1 MQADVTAGAGNGDG
15 APPRGAWARHLAAP
29 VRDFMRQEIGG
40 AAVLLAATVAALVWA
55 NLGPGSYDSAWTT
68 HLSIS
73 VGAHGIDQGLREWVN
88 NGLMTLF
95 FFVVGLEARREF
107 DMGELRERRR
117 VALPVI
123 AGLGGMALPV
133 LIFLAFTAGTP
144 SAHGWGA
151 AMSTDTAFA
160 LAVLALVGPRRTER
174 LRVFL
179 LSVVVADDVVALV
192 VIAAVYSDHLRPA
205 ALGVALGLFALLLV
219 LRRLRIRRGVPYAA
233 VGVALWVA
241 LFKSGIDPLI
251 VGLSLGLL
259 TFAYPPARG
268 DLELATRLVRLFR
281 EQPTPELARSARA
294 GLDSAISPNE
304 RLQHL
309 FHPWTSFVV
318 VPLFALANVGISLRG
333 DVLGRAVTSPV
344 TLGILVGYVVGKPIG
359 IVGASWLASRRWLGG
374 LRLPVG
380 LSPLVGTSAV
390 AGIGFTVALLIATLA
405 FEGEQLQEAKLG
417 ILGAAIAASV
427 LGALVFR
434 ALGRLA
440 PLERVRRYQG
450 TAETLLDLVSP
461 VDPDRDHVRGPA
473 DAPVTLVEYAD
484 FECPYC
490 GQAEPVLRHL
500 LAEFGDD
507 LRYVFRHL
515 PLTDVHP
522 RAQTAAEAAEAAA
535 AQGQFWELHDVLF
548 AHQDAL
554 RPSELI
560 GYAEQ
565 LGLDSERFR
574 DEIRKHTHAPRI
586 ADDVDDADAS
596 GVSGTPTLF
605 INGRR
610 HHGAFDLPSLEA
622 AVRAARARTLAA
634 R

>member
-1 MQADVTAGAGNGDG
+1 MAAGANADTLNGG
-15 APPRGAWARHLAAP
+15 AAPGHGAWARHLAAP
-29 VRDFMRQEIGG
+29 VRDFMHQEIGG
-40 AAVLLAATVAALVWA
+40 AAVLLAATVSALVWA
-55 NLGPGSYDSAWTT
+55 NLGPGSYESAWTT

-73 VGAHGIDQGLREWVN
+73 VGGHGIDQGLREWIN

-123 AGLGGMALPV
+123 AGVGGMAVPV
-133 LIFLAFTAGTP
+133 LIFLAFNVGES

-160 LAVLALVGPRRTER
+160 LAVLALVGPRRVER

-192 VIAAVYSDHLRPA
+192 VIAAVYSDHLRPV
-205 ALGVALGLFALLLV
+205 ALGVALGLFALLLAM
-219 LRRLRIRRGVPYAA
+219 RRLGIQRGAAYAA
-233 VGVALWVA
+233 VGVATWVA
-241 LFKSGIDPLI
+241 LFESGIDPLI
-251 VGLSLGLL
+251 IGLALGLL

-268 DLELATRLVRLFR
+268 DLEVATRLVRLFR

-318 VPLFALANVGISLRG
+318 VPLFALANIGISLRG
-333 DVLGRAVTSPV
+333 GVLGRAVTSPV
-344 TLGILVGYVVGKPIG
+344 TLGIFVGYVVGKPVG
-359 IVGASWLASRRWLGG
+359 IVGASWLASRRRLGG
-374 LRLPVG
+374 LRLPLG

-427 LGALVFR
+427 LGALVFG

-440 PLERVRRYQG
+440 PIERVRRYQG
-450 TAETLLDLVSP
+450 TAETLLDLTSP
-461 VDPDRDHVRGPA
+461 VDAARDHVRGPA
-473 DAPVTLVEYAD
+473 DAPVTLVEYGD

-490 GQAEPVLRHL
+490 GQAEPVLRAL

-515 PLTDVHP
+515 PLVDVHP

-535 AQGQFWELHDVLF
+535 TQGRFWEMHDVLF

-554 RPSELI
+554 RPSDLV
-560 GYAEQ
+560 GYAEE

-574 DEIRKHTHAPRI
+574 EEIRKHTHAPRI
-586 ADDVDDADAS
+586 AEDVDDADHS

-605 INGRR
+605 VNGRR
-610 HHGAFDLPSLEA
+610 HHGAFDLQSLEI
-622 AVRAARARTLAA
+622 AVRTARARVLAA
-634 R
+634 P